1 MSVPSCLPCVRRPP
15 HSPRMLRALHGC
27 GAGMSSAS
35 ASSAAR
41 RFVHGAR
48 GSSSVWG
55 SAVLPTTGIR
65 MMAPRTLLS
74 RAGGSGCSSR
84 AGASRSWLLRR
95 RNLGNSGASPA
106 IATATANAAA
116 AGRNAASKLSLLLS
130 GGVASGVAVAVAGW
144 AHSHRAVCAAAVAP
158 RDAREPAT
166 PKAREEKGPSSLD
179 GSTDLDLSE
188 LLELLWPDMIPLTLA
203 IASAIGAAVVNVKL
217 TKVLGDVSAHLWPAA
232 PLAIN
237 PLVDEKLRAG

>member
-1 MSVPSCLPCVRRPP
+1 
-15 HSPRMLRALHGC
+15 
-27 GAGMSSAS
+27 MSSAS

-41 RFVHGAR
+41 RLVHGAR
-48 GSSSVWG
+48 GSSSGWG
-55 SAVLPTTGIR
+55 SAALPTTGIR
-65 MMAPRTLLS
+65 MAPRTLLS

-106 IATATANAAA
+106 IAAATATAAA

-130 GGVASGVAVAVAGW
+130 GAAASGVAVAVAGW

-166 PKAREEKGPSSLD
+166 PKAREENGSSSLD
-179 GSTDLDLSE
+179 VSTDLDLSE